1 MSSIVCIRA
10 SMIVFLPGFLVT
22 VRYLRQHFACWVLDG
37 VDGIALREVAGS
49 ALLIVTLLAL
59 AVVATA
65 SSAAYTLARPIGMPL
80 AAAAVP
86 CATRRP
92 CSGQFGTMLTGGL
105 LFSGIQKCTGLLYDH
120 IHIRFCIDL
129 HARNGSWPR
138 VTARTSSSRHRA
150 ERAREPHAGRCDQR
164 DPCVVWQQ
172 QRGLSNTAPNCY
184 RVS

>member
-1 MSSIVCIRA
+1 MSSTVCIRA

-59 AVVATA
+59 VVVATA

-105 LFSGIQKCTGLLYDH
+105 LFSGIQKCTGLLLYDH

-129 HARNGSWPR
+129 HARNGSADRAMR
-138 VTARTSSSRHRA
+138 VTA
-150 ERAREPHAGRCDQR
+150 
-164 DPCVVWQQ
+164 
-172 QRGLSNTAPNCY
+172 
-184 RVS
+184 